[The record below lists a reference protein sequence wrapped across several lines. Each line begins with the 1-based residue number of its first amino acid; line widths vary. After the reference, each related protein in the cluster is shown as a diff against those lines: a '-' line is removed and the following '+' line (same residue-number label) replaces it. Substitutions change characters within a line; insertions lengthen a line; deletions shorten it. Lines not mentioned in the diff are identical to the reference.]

1 MIRFV
6 FLDIDDTFFDFAWQE
21 DQGLHRAYAELG
33 IPLPDDMFARYHEI
47 NQLWWEKHE
56 RGEVSR
62 DELVLAR
69 HRQLFEE
76 FGLDADPAAVETSY
90 RRYLG
95 IGYRFLPHAEEILH
109 YLRPK
114 YRLYVASN
122 GVASTQYSRLESAG
136 LLDFFD
142 GIFISEEL
150 GAIKPSAEFFERAFA
165 QIPGFRADEAIL
177 IGDSISS
184 DILGGMRA
192 GMKTVWYNS
201 RKRPPV
207 EGIRP
212 DYTID
217 SLLELREIL

>member
-21 DQGLHRAYAELG
+21 NQGLHRAYAELG
-33 IPLPDDMFARYHEI
+33 IPLTDEMFARYHEI

-62 DELVLAR
+62 DELVIER
-69 HRQLFEE
+69 HRQLFDE
-76 FGLDADPAAVETSY
+76 FGLSVDPVTVEKSY
-90 RRYLG
+90 RRNLG
-95 IGYRFLPHAEEILH
+95 IGYKFLPHAEEILR
-109 YLRPK
+109 YLRAR

-122 GVASTQYSRLESAG
+122 GVADTQYTRLESAG
-136 LLDFFD
+136 LRDFFD

-150 GAIKPSAEFFERAFA
+150 GAVKPTREFFDRAIA
-165 QIPGFRADEAIL
+165 QIPDFRADEAIL

-184 DILGGMRA
+184 DILGGMQA

-201 RKRPPV
+201 RKRPAV

-212 DYTID
+212 DHTID
-217 SLLELREIL
+217 SLLELKKIL